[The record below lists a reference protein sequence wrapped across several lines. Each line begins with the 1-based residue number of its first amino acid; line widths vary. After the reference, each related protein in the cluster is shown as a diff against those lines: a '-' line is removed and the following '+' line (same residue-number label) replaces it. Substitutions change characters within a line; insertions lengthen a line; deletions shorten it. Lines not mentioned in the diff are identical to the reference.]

1 MKVNKCK
8 WCNGTGKEQPKR
20 KEYSELDIFGYKSG
34 GFIMNKRCNKCHGTG
49 VRSDN
54 KSVGR

>member
-1 MKVNKCK
+1 MKKCK
-8 WCNGTGKEQPKR
+8 HCNGTGREQQNK

-49 VRSDN
+49 VRYDN
-54 KSVGR
+54 KSIGR